1 MLLTQKEIAEIRAHH
16 ANGAKQVRL
25 AQTYGVSP
33 HIIGQVIRK
42 ANYKPRNAY
51 WTEQARQEHRQRKCA
66 QRDNGLNARLTR
78 ERVVDIKT
86 RLAGGER
93 GERIAQ
99 EYGVSKST
107 ISLIRKGKRWKD
119 VEVQAG

>member
-25 AQTYGVSP
+25 AQAYGVSP
-33 HIIGQVIRK
+33 HTIGQIVHK

-51 WTEQARQEHRQRKCA
+51 WTEQARRSHRQRKCA
-66 QRDNGLNARLTR
+66 QRDTGLNARLTR
-78 ERVVDIKT
+78 DQVVDIKA
-86 RLAGGER
+86 RLACGER
-93 GERIAQ
+93 GEKIAQ

-107 ISLIRKGKRWKD
+107 ISLIRRGKRWAD
-119 VEVQAG
+119 VQTG

>member
-1 MLLTQKEIAEIRAHH
+1 MLLTQEEVAEIRAHH
-16 ANGAKQVRL
+16 ADGAKQVAL
-25 AQTYGVSP
+25 AQAYGVSP
-33 HIIGQVIRK
+33 HIIGQVIHK
-42 ANYKPRNAY
+42 EDYKPRNAY
-51 WTEQARQEHRQRKCA
+51 WTEQARRSHRQRKCA

>member
-1 MLLTQKEIAEIRAHH
+1 MLLTQEEVAEIRAHH
-16 ANGAKQVRL
+16 ANGTKQVRL
-25 AQTYGVSP
+25 AQIYGVSP
-33 HIIGQVIRK
+33 HIIGQIVHK
-42 ANYKPRNAY
+42 TDYKPRNAY
-51 WTEQARQEHRQRKCA
+51 WTEQARRSHRQRKCA
-66 QRDNGLNARLTR
+66 QRDTGLNARLTR
-78 ERVVDIKT
+78 DQVVDIKT

-93 GERIAQ
+93 GEKIAQ